1 MKKFILVFS
10 VMCSAFILSAQQDD
24 CNATVTAS
32 KLNVR
37 IKPSIKSPRA
47 GVLVKGE
54 RVKVTGE
61 QGFWAELEAP
71 ASLKFYVSEVY
82 LVNGK
87 LTNAV
92 NLRTAR
98 DAKSLSFGLLPAGTK
113 LEILEEASKH
123 GWIQVKAPAGTKVYA
138 FKEYLAFDAASSAAK
153 EVKEA
158 DPAPEKAAEK
168 KAEEKKADDKKI
180 EEFIEAPKPA
190 EEKKAAAP
198 TPVKKVEE
206 KKEAAPAPAK
216 KAEEKK
222 EVAPAPAKKVEE
234 KKAEVKRSVVPAGK
248 IESDLESL
256 GAKFEKDGVIVKG
269 VLYKIPKS
277 TSPATNYAV
286 LRGGENLGFVCG
298 LEDAEF
304 AKSVSLEVIYTG
316 KSYRI
321 SGWKAPII
329 VVSE

>member
-10 VMCSAFILSAQQDD
+10 VMCSAFMLTAQQDD

-37 IKPSIKSPRA
+37 IKPSIKAVRA
-47 GVLVKGE
+47 GVLFKGE
-54 RVKVTGE
+54 RVKVTKE
-61 QGFWAELEAP
+61 EGFWAEIEAP

-87 LTNAV
+87 LTNQV

-98 DAKSLSFGLLPAGTK
+98 DHKSPSFGLLAAGTR
-113 LEILEEASKH
+113 LEPAEKESKY
-123 GWIQVKAPAGTKVYA
+123 GWLQVKAPAGTKVYA
-138 FKEYLAFDAASSAAK
+138 FKEYLAFDAKTAPAAAE
-153 EVKEA
+153 EVK
-158 DPAPEKAAEK
+158 DVPAAP
-168 KAEEKKADDKKI
+168 EKKADEKKVEDKKI
-180 EEFIEAPKPA
+180 EEFIEAPKAA

-198 TPVKKVEE
+198 V
-206 KKEAAPAPAK
+206 K

-222 EVAPAPAKKVEE
+222 AAAPVKKAEEKKAAAPVKKAEE
-234 KKAEVKRSVVPAGK
+234 KKAEVKKQAVPSAK
-248 IESDLESL
+248 IEADLELL
-256 GAKFEKDGVIVKG
+256 GAKPEKESVTIKG
-269 VLYKIPKS
+269 TLYRIPKS
-277 TSPATNYAV
+277 TSPATNFAV
-286 LRGGENLGFVCG
+286 LKGAENQGFVCG
-298 LEDAEF
+298 LDEAEF
-304 AKSVSLEVIYTG
+304 AKSVSKEVTYSG

>member
-10 VMCSAFILSAQQDD
+10 VMCSAFMLTAQQDD

-37 IKPSIKSPRA
+37 IKPSIKAVRA
-47 GVLVKGE
+47 GVLFKGE
-54 RVKVTGE
+54 RVKVTKE
-61 QGFWAELEAP
+61 EGFWAEIEAP

-87 LTNAV
+87 LTNQV

-98 DAKSLSFGLLPAGTK
+98 DHKSPSFGLLAAGTR
-113 LEILEEASKH
+113 LEPAEKESKY
-123 GWIQVKAPAGTKVYA
+123 GWLQVKAPAGTKVYA
-138 FKEYLAFDAASSAAK
+138 FKEYLAFDAKTAPAAAE
-153 EVKEA
+153 EVK
-158 DPAPEKAAEK
+158 DVPAAP
-168 KAEEKKADDKKI
+168 EKKADEKKVEDKKI
-180 EEFIEAPKPA
+180 EEFIEAPKAA

-198 TPVKKVEE
+198 V
-206 KKEAAPAPAK
+206 K

-222 EVAPAPAKKVEE
+222 AAAPVKKAEE
-234 KKAEVKRSVVPAGK
+234 KKAEVKKQAVPSAK
-248 IESDLESL
+248 IEADLELL
-256 GAKFEKDGVIVKG
+256 GAKPEKESVTIKG
-269 VLYKIPKS
+269 TLYRIPKS
-277 TSPATNYAV
+277 TSPATNFAV
-286 LRGGENLGFVCG
+286 LKGAENQGFVCG
-298 LEDAEF
+298 LDEAEF
-304 AKSVSLEVIYTG
+304 AKSVSKEVTYSG